1 MIINYQKN
9 NYTIFHAFGHGVGLE
24 VHESPSLNNKKDYI
38 LKKNMVITDE
48 PGVYFPGRYGIRIED
63 TILVN
68 NTMGSER
75 LTKSSK
81 ELIELNL

>member
-1 MIINYQKN
+1 
-9 NYTIFHAFGHGVGLE
+9 
-24 VHESPSLNNKKDYI
+24 
-38 LKKNMVITDE
+38 MVITDE

-81 ELIELNL
+81 ELVELNL